1 MDMPGILLPLLAL
14 VGWTLLVLLLIPFH
28 RFRAAFAGK
37 VTAEDFRFGESERV
51 PPEVSIPNRNYMN
64 LLEAPVLFYAVGL
77 IYAVAQKGDAVAI
90 AFAWAYVALRVV
102 QSVIHLSYNNV
113 FHRLG
118 VFATSNIVLLVLWAR
133 LALACLR

>member
-1 MDMPGILLPLLAL
+1 MDTPGILLPLLAL

-77 IYAVAQKGDAVAI
+77 IYAVAQKGDAVAV
-90 AFAWAYVALRVV
+90 AFAWVYVALRMV
-102 QSVIHLSYNNV
+102 QSLIHLSYNNV

-133 LALACLR
+133 LVLACLR

>member
-1 MDMPGILLPLLAL
+1 MLAL
-14 VGWTLLVLLLIPFH
+14 VGWTLLVLLLIPYR

-37 VTAEDFRFGESERV
+37 VTVEDFRLGESQRV
-51 PPEVSIPNRNYMN
+51 PPEAVIPNRNYMN

-77 IYAVAQKGDAVAI
+77 IYAVAQKGDAIAI
-90 AFAWAYVALRVV
+90 ALAWTYVFLRVL

-133 LALACLR
+133 LVLACLH